1 MLRSSIIVELLNQ
14 MVDLEGLYLELERVL
29 VEDPP
34 IHLKEGGLIK
44 DGVDPQL
51 DELRSIKAKGEMVL
65 REYEEKLRKET
76 GIQSLK
82 VGYNRVMGYYIEVTK
97 PNLRYVPGYFRRRQ
111 TLSNAERFTTEE
123 LQRLEEKI
131 LSADSRIKELEY
143 ELFLA
148 LKEKV
153 LQSIDK
159 VYKNA
164 QLWRR

>member
-1 MLRSSIIVELLNQ
+1 
-14 MVDLEGLYLELERVL
+14 

-97 PNLRYVPGYFRRRQ
+97 PNLRYVPGYFKKK
-111 TLSNAERFTTEE
+111 TDPF
-123 LQRLEEKI
+123 
-131 LSADSRIKELEY
+131 
-143 ELFLA
+143 
-148 LKEKV
+148 
-153 LQSIDK
+153 
-159 VYKNA
+159 
-164 QLWRR
+164 